1 MINVLKLL
9 AVTVT
14 VSLPS
19 ALMAQQ
25 SGDITA
31 PFGHTGKHFND
42 SSKREITLFSEPLND
57 SIGEMPFVNHLP
69 KIVPNGKR
77 NLRIFPSQPNTGYD
91 SNMPIVQPG
100 VTTDIPVRKLDAKSP
115 YIYNMPIKKSVVVRK
130 Q

>member
-31 PFGHTGKHFND
+31 PFGHTRKHLMIHP
-42 SSKREITLFSEPLND
+42 SAK
-57 SIGEMPFVNHLP
+57 LP
-69 KIVPNGKR
+69 YFR
-77 NLRIFPSQPNTGYD
+77 NL
-91 SNMPIVQPG
+91 
-100 VTTDIPVRKLDAKSP
+100 
-115 YIYNMPIKKSVVVRK
+115 
-130 Q
+130 